1 MNSLAVD
8 CIFGLVLA
16 LLSCMVSSAAG
27 VGAGGALLLAV
38 ILSVFVALC
47 LGRSGLVRR
56 IAIYVI
62 FLFLFIYL
70 RQLDK
75 I

>member
-1 MNSLAVD
+1 M
-8 CIFGLVLA
+8 
-16 LLSCMVSSAAG
+16 SCVVASAAG
-27 VGAGGALLLAV
+27 VGAGGALLVAV
-38 ILSVFVALC
+38 ILSVIVAVC
-47 LGRSGLVRR
+47 VGRSGLVRR

-70 RQLDK
+70 RQADK